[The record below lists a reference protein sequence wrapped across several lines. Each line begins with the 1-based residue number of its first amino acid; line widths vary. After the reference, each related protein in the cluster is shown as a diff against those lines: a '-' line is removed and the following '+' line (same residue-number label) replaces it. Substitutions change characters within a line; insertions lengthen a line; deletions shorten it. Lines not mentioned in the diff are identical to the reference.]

1 MCGYPFNPGWICNP
15 FRRDSGIFLF
25 TREGMRNGCEGP
37 GADRGPARD
46 SGGTRRSGWWLG
58 AVVALSLIGC
68 SDSQTASTQP
78 GVGPALL
85 EALSAAA
92 DTVEMGAVIDP
103 SIAVRVVAAT
113 GDPVEGIPVRFLL
126 ESGPGR
132 VFPSL
137 AVSDEEGV
145 AEAFFEADGVA
156 DESRVRADIPSAS
169 NVEAVGF
176 DVLTVPSAFVQLA
189 SEEGN
194 GQVAEIES
202 QLPLPFVVNAS
213 VGEGM
218 PVSGIPIAWTVESEL
233 GGLRLSADTTFT
245 DDKGRAETLL
255 TFGPETGQVTVA
267 AYATRTTASDT
278 IRFTA
283 SARAVLETG
292 VIVDFVDPLPLQ
304 AGEQATMFGAGF
316 SAAIEENEVRVEG
329 VIAEIVSASP
339 TEIAFV
345 VPAFLDRCLPERE
358 VGVRALV
365 RGEASNGQLIQL
377 QPAQAPVDLA
387 VGQAVLLRGDEAL
400 CVQLSSSSERTD
412 FVFHVQSASRAPDVI
427 ASIRMGVRAP
437 EESELG
443 SADFLQAEIEA
454 IDEVGFYGEAFG
466 EAFISSQ
473 ALAELLDREV
483 RPMRLAEPAVRAAV
497 QPAVEPADLAVG
509 DVLPIRFA
517 VNSDLSVS
525 CESPARVIAGVVRAV
540 GERVIIAEDPQAPA
554 AGFTD
559 ADWRLIADEF
569 DLSIYPTGAAYFG
582 EAADLDGNGRVTLVF
597 TPEVNSLTPPGG
609 GRINGF
615 FLLSDLAASG
625 REGGAGVPGEG
636 GATCP
641 ASNEG
646 EILYIGVADPD
657 GEFGSPFSKARALR
671 AARRTAA
678 HELQHLLAA
687 EQRVV
692 LGSQDFGSV
701 EESWLDEGLSHLAEE
716 LVGLRLMG
724 LPEGQNIT
732 FDLIG
737 GDRDRLD
744 VFNIYL
750 IPNFFS
756 LSLYMA
762 APGIAPVLAP
772 FDPGGLGS
780 EQMRGFGLFFLRW
793 LLDHHGGDDPAGFI
807 RALASGGGGQRQGIA
822 NVENETGRAWE
833 DLIAEFAMAL
843 AVDDTEVQGLQ
854 TRYEITTWNLRDMF
868 AALNE
873 NPTAGGRFPLA
884 YPLALAPLGFST
896 RALDF
901 DLNASTEAYFR
912 LLGQSEAP
920 ALAIELFGQDGA
932 ALPPTAVA
940 QVLIMRTR

>member
-1 MCGYPFNPGWICNP
+1 
-15 FRRDSGIFLF
+15 
-25 TREGMRNGCEGP
+25 MRIGCEGP
-37 GADRGPARD
+37 GADVRPARH
-46 SGGTRRSGWWLG
+46 SGGMRRSGWWLG
-58 AVVALSLIGC
+58 AVVTLSLIGC
-68 SDSQTASTQP
+68 TDSQTASTQP

-92 DTVEMGAVIDP
+92 DTVEMGMVIDP
-103 SIAVRVVAAT
+103 SIAVRVVATT

-156 DESRVRADIPSAS
+156 DESRIRADIPSAS
-169 NVEAVGF
+169 NVEAVNF

-202 QLPLPFVVNAS
+202 QLPLPFIVNAS

-255 TFGPETGQVTVA
+255 TLGPETGQVTVA

-292 VIVDFVDPLPLQ
+292 VILDFVDPLPLQ
-304 AGEQATMFGAGF
+304 AGEQVTMFGAGF

-329 VIAEIVSASP
+329 VAAEIVSASP
-339 TEIAFV
+339 TEISFV
-345 VPAFLDRCLPERE
+345 VPAFQDRCLPERE

-387 VGQAVLLRGDEAL
+387 VGQAALLRGDEAL
-400 CVQLSSSSERTD
+400 CVQLSPSSERTD
-412 FVFHVQSASRAPDVI
+412 FIFHVQSANRAPDVI

-443 SADFLQAEIEA
+443 SADLLQAEIEA
-454 IDEVGFYGEAFG
+454 IDQVGFYGEAFVS
-466 EAFISSQ
+466 AA
-473 ALAELLDREV
+473 ALAELLDREA
-483 RPMRLAEPAVRAAV
+483 RPMRVVEPAVRAAV
-497 QPAVEPADLAVG
+497 QPADLAVG
-509 DVLPIRFA
+509 DVLPVRFA

-525 CESPARVIAGVVRAV
+525 CESPAKVIDGVVRAV
-540 GERVIIAEDPQAPA
+540 GERTVIVEDPQAPS

-569 DLSIYPTGAAYFG
+569 DQSIYPTGATYFG
-582 EAADLDGNGRVTLVF
+582 EAADLDGNDRVTLVF

-636 GATCP
+636 DATCP
-641 ASNEG
+641 ASNEA
-646 EILYIGVADPD
+646 EILYIGVADPN
-657 GEFGSPFSKARALR
+657 GEFGSPFTKAQALR

-716 LVGLRLMG
+716 LVGLRLME
-724 LPEGQNIT
+724 LPQGQNIT

-756 LSLYMA
+756 LGLYMA

-772 FDPGGLGS
+772 VDPGGLGS

-793 LLDHHGGDDPAGFI
+793 LLDHHGGDDPAAFI
-807 RALASGGGGQRQGIA
+807 RGLASGGGGQRQGIA
-822 NVENETGRAWE
+822 NVERETGRAWE

-843 AVDDTEVQGLQ
+843 AVDDTEVQGLD
-854 TRYEITTWNLRDMF
+854 TRYEITTWNLRDIF

-873 NPTAGGRFPLA
+873 NPTAGQRFPVT

-912 LLGQSEAP
+912 LTGQSEAP

-940 QVLIMRTR
+940 QILIMRTR

>member
-1 MCGYPFNPGWICNP
+1 
-15 FRRDSGIFLF
+15 
-25 TREGMRNGCEGP
+25 MRNGGK
-37 GADRGPARD
+37 GRDASTGPARD
-46 SGGTRRSGWWLG
+46 SGGMRRSGWWLG

-68 SDSQTASTQP
+68 TDSQTASTQP

-85 EALSAAA
+85 EAISAAA

-103 SIAVRVVAAT
+103 SIAVRVVAAA

-156 DESRVRADIPSAS
+156 DQSRIRADIPSAS
-169 NVEAVGF
+169 NVEAVNF

-202 QLPLPFVVNAS
+202 QLPLPFIVNAS

-218 PVSGIPIAWTVESEL
+218 PVSGIAIAWTVESEL

-245 DDKGRAETLL
+245 DDNGRAETLL
-255 TFGPETGQVTVA
+255 TLGPETGQVTVA

-329 VIAEIVSASP
+329 VAAEIVSASA
-339 TEIAFV
+339 TEISFV

-358 VGVRALV
+358 VGIRALV

-377 QPAQAPVDLA
+377 QPARAQVNLA
-387 VGQAVLLRGDEAL
+387 VGQAALLRGDEAL

-412 FVFHVQSASRAPDVI
+412 FIFHVQSASRAPSVI

-437 EESELG
+437 EEGELG
-443 SADFLQAEIEA
+443 SADLLQAEIAA
-454 IDEVGFYGEAFG
+454 IDEVGFYGDAFG
-466 EAFISSQ
+466 EAFIASQ
-473 ALAELLDREV
+473 SLAELLDREA
-483 RPMRLAEPAVRAAV
+483 RPMRVVEPAVRAAV
-497 QPAVEPADLAVG
+497 QPADLAVG
-509 DVLPIRFA
+509 DVLPVRFA
-517 VNSDLSVS
+517 VNPDLSVS
-525 CESPARVIAGVVRAV
+525 CESPARIIDGVVRAV
-540 GERVIIAEDPQAPA
+540 GERAVIVEDPQAPA

-559 ADWRLIADEF
+559 ADWRLISDEF

-636 GATCP
+636 SATCP

-646 EILYIGVADPD
+646 EILYIGVADPN
-657 GEFGSPFSKARALR
+657 GEFGNPFTKARALR

-716 LVGLRLMG
+716 LVGLRLME

-756 LSLYMA
+756 LGLYMA
-762 APGIAPVLAP
+762 APGMAPVLAP

-793 LLDHHGGDDPAGFI
+793 LLDHHGGDDPAAFI

-843 AVDDTEVQGLQ
+843 AVDDTEVQGLD

-868 AALNE
+868 AALND
-873 NPTAGGRFPLA
+873 NPTAGQRFPVP

-912 LLGQSEAP
+912 LGGSSEAP

-932 ALPPTAVA
+932 ALPPTAVT

>member
-1 MCGYPFNPGWICNP
+1 M
-15 FRRDSGIFLF
+15 
-25 TREGMRNGCEGP
+25 
-37 GADRGPARD
+37 
-46 SGGTRRSGWWLG
+46 
-58 AVVALSLIGC
+58 
-68 SDSQTASTQP
+68 
-78 GVGPALL
+78 
-85 EALSAAA
+85 
-92 DTVEMGAVIDP
+92 
-103 SIAVRVVAAT
+103 
-113 GDPVEGIPVRFLL
+113 EGIPVRFLL

-156 DESRVRADIPSAS
+156 DQSRIRADIPSAS
-169 NVEAVGF
+169 NVEAVNF

-202 QLPLPFVVNAS
+202 QLPLPFIVNAS

-218 PVSGIPIAWTVESEL
+218 PVSGIAIAWTVESEL

-245 DDKGRAETLL
+245 DDNGRAETLL
-255 TFGPETGQVTVA
+255 TLGPETGQVTVA

-329 VIAEIVSASP
+329 VAAEIVSASA
-339 TEIAFV
+339 TEISFV

-358 VGVRALV
+358 VGIRALV

-377 QPAQAPVDLA
+377 QPARAQVNLA
-387 VGQAVLLRGDEAL
+387 VGQAALLRGDEAL

-412 FVFHVQSASRAPDVI
+412 FIFHVQSASRAPSVI

-437 EESELG
+437 EEGELG
-443 SADFLQAEIEA
+443 SADLLQAEIAA
-454 IDEVGFYGEAFG
+454 IDEVGFYGDAFG
-466 EAFISSQ
+466 EAFIASQ
-473 ALAELLDREV
+473 SLAELLDREA
-483 RPMRLAEPAVRAAV
+483 RPMRVVEPAVRAAV
-497 QPAVEPADLAVG
+497 QPADLAVG
-509 DVLPIRFA
+509 DVLPVRFA
-517 VNSDLSVS
+517 VNPDLSVS
-525 CESPARVIAGVVRAV
+525 CESPARIIDGVVRAV
-540 GERVIIAEDPQAPA
+540 GERAVIVEDPQAPA

-559 ADWRLIADEF
+559 ADWRLISDEF

-636 GATCP
+636 SATCP

-646 EILYIGVADPD
+646 EILYIGVADPN
-657 GEFGSPFSKARALR
+657 GEFGNPFTKARALR

-716 LVGLRLMG
+716 LVGLRLME

-756 LSLYMA
+756 LGLYMA
-762 APGIAPVLAP
+762 APGMAPVLAP

-793 LLDHHGGDDPAGFI
+793 LLDHHGGDDPAAFI

-843 AVDDTEVQGLQ
+843 AVDDTEVQGLD

-868 AALNE
+868 AALND
-873 NPTAGGRFPLA
+873 NPTAGQRFPVP

-912 LLGQSEAP
+912 LGGSSEAP

-932 ALPPTAVA
+932 ALPPTAVT

>member
-1 MCGYPFNPGWICNP
+1 M
-15 FRRDSGIFLF
+15 
-25 TREGMRNGCEGP
+25 
-37 GADRGPARD
+37 
-46 SGGTRRSGWWLG
+46 RRSGRWLG
-58 AVVALSLIGC
+58 AVVALSLVGC
-68 SDSQTASTQP
+68 TDSQTASTQP

-85 EALSAAA
+85 EALSAAV
-92 DTVEMGAVIDP
+92 DTVEMGTVIEP
-103 SIAVRVVAAT
+103 SIAVRVVST
-113 GDPVEGIPVRFLL
+113 TSEPVEGIPVRFLL

-156 DESRVRADIPSAS
+156 DESRIRADIPSAS
-169 NVEAVGF
+169 NVEAVTF

-189 SEEGN
+189 LEQGD
-194 GQVAEIES
+194 GQVAEVES

-213 VGEGM
+213 VGESM

-233 GGLRLSADTTFT
+233 GSRLSADTTFT
-245 DDKGRAETLL
+245 DDNGRAENLL
-255 TFGPETGQVTVA
+255 TLGPETGPVTVS

-283 SARAVLETG
+283 SARAELETG
-292 VIVDFVDPLPLQ
+292 VIVDFVDPLPLL
-304 AGEQATMFGAGF
+304 AGQQATMFGAGF
-316 SAAIEENEVRVEG
+316 SETLDENEIRVEG
-329 VIAEIVSASP
+329 VAAEIVSATP
-339 TEIAFV
+339 TEISFV

-377 QPAQAPVDLA
+377 QPAQTPVELG
-387 VGQAVLLRGDEAL
+387 VGQAALLRGEEAL
-400 CVQLSSSSERTD
+400 CVQLPSASERAD
-412 FVFHVQSASRAPDVI
+412 FVFHVQSASRAPEVV
-427 ASIRMGVRAP
+427 ANIRMGVRTP
-437 EESELG
+437 DESELG
-443 SADFLQAEIEA
+443 AADLLQAEVEA
-454 IDEVGFYGEAFG
+454 IDEVGYYGDAFG
-466 EAFISSQ
+466 EAFISSA
-473 ALAELLDREV
+473 ALTELLDREV
-483 RPMRLAEPAVRAAV
+483 RPLRVVEPAVRATV
-497 QPAVEPADLAVG
+497 QPTDLAVG
-509 DVLPIRFA
+509 DVLPVRFA
-517 VNSDLSVS
+517 VNADLSVS
-525 CESPARVIAGVVRAV
+525 CETPVRIIDGVVRAV
-540 GERVIIAEDPQAPA
+540 GERIVIVEDPQAPA
-554 AGFTD
+554 AGFAD

-569 DLSIYPTGAAYFG
+569 DQSVYPTVATYFG

-615 FLLSDLAASG
+615 FLLADLAASG
-625 REGGAGVPGEG
+625 RAGGAGVPGEG
-636 GATCP
+636 DATCP
-641 ASNEG
+641 SSNEG
-646 EILYIGVADPD
+646 EILYIGVADPT
-657 GEFGSPFSKARALR
+657 GEFGSPFTKAQALR

-692 LGSQDFGSV
+692 LASQDFGSV

-737 GDRDRLD
+737 SDRDRLD
-744 VFNIYL
+744 IFNIYL

-756 LSLYMA
+756 LGLYMA

-772 FDPGGLGS
+772 LDPGGLGS

-793 LLDHHGGDDPAGFI
+793 LLDHHGGDDPAALI
-807 RALASGGGGQRQGIA
+807 RGLASGGGGQRQGIA

-843 AVDDTEVQGLQ
+843 AVDDTDVRGLE
-854 TRYEITTWNLRDMF
+854 TRFEITTWNLRDVF

-873 NPTAGGRFPLA
+873 NPSAGQRFPIP
-884 YPLALAPLGFST
+884 YPLALSPLGFST
-896 RALDF
+896 RALDYE
-901 DLNASTEAYFR
+901 LNASTEAYFA
-912 LLGQSEAP
+912 LLGRSGAP

-932 ALPPTAVA
+932 ALPPTATA